1 MTTNVSA
8 HEDNNNSSALIL
20 VQTKY
25 PPDPEHTPN
34 SKFFHSDRWF
44 RKEEIMNRG
53 IKLLKIDTYLATGA
67 QSSLLGFKSWVCLC
81 CARRREEDERE
92 REREERE
99 LVWRARGQSLEMEF
113 PIHTYLISKPQKY
126 VIYPNFT
133 LL

>member
-67 QSSLLGFKSWVCLC
+67 QSSLLGFKSWVCSTQGGEK
-81 CARRREEDERE
+81 RRERE
-92 REREERE
+92 RERRE
-99 LVWRARGQSLEMEF
+99 SWSGGQGGNPSKWSF
-113 PIHTYLISKPQKY
+113 QFIPISYLNHKS
-126 VIYPNFT
+126 T
-133 LL
+133 